1 MHEKLFLIIEQ
12 FVELSADDRRVIER
26 LFVPREFE
34 KGEHFLWAGEVCRE
48 VLFIETGIFRH
59 FLNREGEELIYFF
72 AAENDFVSD
81 YESFL
86 SGEPSD
92 KNIQALE
99 AARGLTIN
107 REDLQHFYSD
117 VKFGERFGRLAL
129 EQIFVANLRQVTS
142 FYQDT
147 PAERYQS
154 FVRNYQNLQNRIPQY
169 YIASYVGIKPESL
182 SRIRRR
188 ATIRQKK
195 SNE

>member
-1 MHEKLFLIIEQ
+1 MYEKLFLNIEQ
-12 FVELSADDRRVIER
+12 LVDLSADDRRIIER

-34 KGEHFLWAGEVCRE
+34 KGEHFLRAGDICRE

-99 AARGLTIN
+99 AGRGLTIN
-107 REDLQHFYSD
+107 RDDLQCFYRD
-117 VKFGERFGRLAL
+117 VKYGERFGRLAL
-129 EQIFVANLRQVTS
+129 EQIFIANLRQVTS

-147 PAERYQS
+147 PAERYES
-154 FVRNYQNLQNRIPQY
+154 FARSYQYLQNRIPQY

-188 ATIRQKK
+188 AAIRQKK
-195 SNE
+195 TNE